1 MKNRTKLGAILP
13 MMTAIL
19 AVAACNKNEAQPD
32 PVQKIPYT
40 VNVGSGDPA
49 TRATVDADNKTLRF
63 AEGDKLYVTGVDI
76 SGVLDIQSGQG
87 TASAT
92 FSGELTY
99 RGAGSPADNLALDAT
114 LVSNQQESGV
124 QVLINS
130 TTKAVQVQYPD
141 NAYCTS
147 VNDAVQQYSCL
158 TGTSTYA
165 SKSFSLTQQSAFLN
179 FEITFADGTAA
190 GETLPAVVSNNGAA
204 ICTANVTT
212 VAESEKVVARFVLPL
227 TKDVLRDATVKLGS
241 KAVIAI
247 NTELVA
253 LDARVYNVKRTQ
265 QLKTIAEIQAE
276 DLHKLIGADGKIY
289 ETQAI
294 ATKLGATAIAR
305 ICYVG
310 NDAETSDTYN
320 HGLALA
326 LTDANNGEIATWC
339 TLPDDFWVGGVT
351 CLPNHY
357 LSEDAALG
365 DMAGLANTDELVTK
379 NGTNVTV
386 PSIQGGQETIT
397 KPHEHVAAMAAR
409 NFKYAASVDAGA
421 HPTGTSAWFLPSAG
435 QWKKMIYAAGL
446 PSLDESGHYIALREL
461 MGLHTEAN
469 SVYWTSTER
478 IHNNGH
484 CDYAWFHSF
493 NYQGSFTYDFKIRGG
508 SDNNY
513 VRSALAF

>member
-1 MKNRTKLGAILP
+1 MLP

-19 AVAACNKNEAQPD
+19 AMVACNKNEAQSD

-40 VNVGSGDPA
+40 VNVGSGDPS

-63 AEGDKLYVTGVDI
+63 AYGDKLYVTGVNI

-92 FSGELTY
+92 FSGELIY
-99 RGAGSPADNLALDAT
+99 SGEGSPASNLALDAT
-114 LVSNQQESGV
+114 LVSFQQEEDV

-130 TTKAVQVQYPD
+130 SSKAVQVQYPT
-141 NAYCTS
+141 NTYCAS
-147 VNDAVQQYSCL
+147 VNDAVQQYSHL
-158 TGTSTYA
+158 TGESTFA
-165 SKSFSLTQQSAFLN
+165 QKSFSLTQQSAFLN
-179 FEITFADGTAA
+179 FEINFADGTDA
-190 GETLPAVVSNNGAA
+190 GETLQAVVTNDGSVV
-204 ICTANVTT
+204 CTANVTT
-212 VAESEKVVARFVLPL
+212 KTENEKVVATFVLPVR
-227 TKDVLRDATVKLGS
+227 KDILRNATVKLGT
-241 KAVIAI
+241 KAVISI
-247 NTELVA
+247 NTGNVA

-310 NDAETSDTYN
+310 GDAETSDTYN

-397 KPHEHVAAMAAR
+397 RPHEHVAAMTAR
-409 NFKYAASVDAGA
+409 NFKYSSSADAGA
-421 HPTGTSAWFLPSAG
+421 HPAGTSAWFLPSAG

-446 PSLDESGHYIALREL
+446 PSLDEAGHYVALREL

-508 SDNNY
+508 FQNNY